1 MIGLENNASN
11 TSSERRTRILALHG
25 KQANNAITKL
35 QLENLN
41 ITKEEYDIVY
51 LRGTIQE
58 EHGHP
63 ELETIVDG
71 PFYSWID
78 ESSDVAKAKSLQEAV
93 SNVNAVLG
101 ELGPFDG
108 IYGFSHGAFI
118 AAIVVNMMHDPVIKM
133 RFIYSGNGSNLSE
146 SMIDISFHGRSVTP
160 AQLNM
165 SFTTQ
170 SSRNLNGVGLM
181 RKSSRSL
188 LSVRNSDLVNSPKRA
203 NSSSIN
209 LSTTTNG
216 SSLNTPENFSGFPVG
231 LNTSRSFRPRVEVDL
246 NMSRKSSV
254 LDNSMKD
261 IDMEEGL
268 EHELNSMSD
277 EEESTESADSMQP
290 LKFIIMACA
299 AAPCEDMDEVR
310 TMSKCKRSFFPGS
323 NGKTPS
329 FHIIATEDKN
339 KRMSEDW
346 AMVFSHPYL
355 MYISSDHSVGREQRN
370 DHELLH
376 NLSRFI
382 KYMGRPRTEE
392 FLPRYR
398 PVSKASSIA
407 VLPHKQV
414 SLVRL
419 IESNIPGGGFLGLRE
434 RGEHVGATIVEV
446 LKAEPRDKP
455 FLYNAR
461 EKDPKFTTYG
471 DLSDFI
477 LGVGNLSKLG
487 VQQNDVVAYG
497 CPAGATALAAVAFLS
512 IASGGIAAPL
522 APNTSKADTLDTLE
536 QFNAKF
542 LIIFEGVEC
551 PEVNTA
557 FETYSSQGKAK
568 IIRAYVPSDASP
580 GIFAYRVERDI
591 DITYQNSVYVFSEQ
605 KSLDDNKPCLLLRTS
620 GTTSRPKGVPLTE
633 SALIRNGAILASSL
647 GLTEND
653 VCYSVM
659 PLFHIG
665 GLSAS
670 ILSTLASG
678 GAVCCE
684 TMSFNPEKMVDALAT
699 SNPKPTWYSSVPTI
713 HNATVQFIKTIGNST
728 TSRNVATENKYT
740 EYSIMDGSWVAADNN
755 EGKGHALRFIRSGA
769 AELLDNDAVAL
780 SHMYGD
786 IPVIPTYS
794 MSEQMPITQPPVGK
808 HDMIVDKPGSV
819 GVSIAAS
826 VAIVNGSL
834 RPLPHGEVGEIA
846 ISGSTVMKH
855 YLDNIDADRKSFFY
869 LHLDIVGTSAE
880 SMGRYFLTGDTGM
893 MDKDGF
899 IKINGRTK
907 ELIKKGGEQIS
918 PVEVE
923 DVLQNHRWVQ
933 KAICFSV
940 PSKLYGEAVGAAIIL
955 SKSSPTGIELD
966 EVISEMRI
974 YMKMRN
980 FDQLKW
986 PMRWKLVTDGE
997 LPKTKTH
1004 KYIRIGLSKVLGLD
1018 DDESEIGL
1026 SKQDG
1031 LKEKTASIDYDALR
1045 YVDTHLPKCVYF
1057 HFCLNRCVSFLH

>member
-1 MIGLENNASN
+1 MEGQDA
-11 TSSERRTRILALHG
+11 TSSEPRRTRILALHG
-25 KQANNAITKL
+25 TQANNAVTKL
-35 QLENLN
+35 QLENLK
-41 ITKEEYDIVY
+41 ITEEVYDIVY

-78 ESSDVAKAKSLQEAV
+78 ESSDVAKEKSLQEAV
-93 SNVNAVLG
+93 SNVNTVLG

-108 IYGFSHGAFI
+108 IYGFSSGALI
-118 AAIVVNMMHDPVIKM
+118 AAIVVNMMHDPALKM
-133 RFIYSGNGSNLSE
+133 RFIYSGPGSSLSG
-146 SMIDISFHGRSVTP
+146 SMINVSSHAGRSVTL
-160 AQLNM
+160 AQSSM
-165 SFTTQ
+165 SFTT
-170 SSRNLNGVGLM
+170 SSRQLSAVGLM
-181 RKSSRSL
+181 GKSSHS
-188 LSVRNSDLVNSPKRA
+188 LSVRKRD
-203 NSSSIN
+203 
-209 LSTTTNG
+209 
-216 SSLNTPENFSGFPVG
+216 
-231 LNTSRSFRPRVEVDL
+231 LNTSR
-246 NMSRKSSV
+246 KS
-254 LDNSMKD
+254 LPFDNSLREND
-261 IDMEEGL
+261 LGEGMED
-268 EHELNSMSD
+268 ELKSMSD
-277 EEESTESADSMQP
+277 EEESTESADMQP
-290 LKFIIMACA
+290 LKFLIMVCA
-299 AAPCEDMDEVR
+299 AAPCEDMDQVR

-323 NGKTPS
+323 NRKTPS

-346 AMVFSHPYL
+346 AMVFSRPYL

-392 FLPRYR
+392 LMPRYR
-398 PVSKASSIA
+398 PVSKASNIA

-419 IESNIPGGGFLGLRE
+419 VESNIPGGEFLGLRK
-434 RGEHVGATIVEV
+434 RGEHVGATIAEV

-471 DLSDFI
+471 ELSDFI
-477 LGVGNLSKLG
+477 LGAGNLSKLG
-487 VQQNDVVAYG
+487 VQQKEVVAYG

-522 APNTSKADTLDTLE
+522 APNTSEADTLDTLE
-536 QFNAKF
+536 QFNAKY

-551 PEVNTA
+551 PEVNAA
-557 FETYSSQGKAK
+557 FQKYSSQGKAK
-568 IIRAYVPSDASP
+568 IIRAYIPSYSSP
-580 GIFAYRVERDI
+580 GIFAYRREKDI
-591 DITYQNSVYVFSEQ
+591 DTTYSKQQESF
-605 KSLDDNKPCLLLRTS
+605 DGNKPCLLLRTS

-670 ILSTLASG
+670 ILGTLASG

-684 TMSFNPEKMVDALAT
+684 TMPFNPERMVDALAT

-713 HNATVQFIKTIGNST
+713 HNATVQFIKSIGNST
-728 TSRNVATENKYT
+728 PTPGASSGNVTTENKYT
-740 EYSIMDGSWVAADNN
+740 EYGIMDGSWVAAERN

-769 AELLDNDAVAL
+769 AELLNNDAVAL
-780 SHMYGD
+780 SQMYGN

-808 HDMIVDKPGSV
+808 HDMIDDKPGSV

-826 VAIVNGSL
+826 VAIVNGTL
-834 RPLPHGEVGEIA
+834 RPLPHGEVGELA
-846 ISGSTVMKH
+846 ISGSTVMKA
-855 YLDNIDADRKSFFY
+855 YLDNLDADRKSFFY
-869 LHLDIVGTSAE
+869 LPLDIVGTSAE

-899 IKINGRTK
+899 ITLNGRTK

-918 PVEVE
+918 PFEVE

-955 SKSSPTGIELD
+955 SRSSPTGIELD
-966 EVISEMRI
+966 EIISEMRI
-974 YMKMRN
+974 HMKMRN
-980 FDQLKW
+980 FDRLKW
-986 PMRWKLVTDGE
+986 PMRWKLVTDGD

-1018 DDESEIGL
+1018 DDESQMGL
-1026 SKQDG
+1026 SEQQG
-1031 LKEKTASIDYDALR
+1031 LRVLIEKTASIDYDVLR
-1045 YVDTHLPKCVYF
+1045 YVDTHLPNCFDFYL
-1057 HFCLNRCVSFLH
+1057 CLNRCVSFLH